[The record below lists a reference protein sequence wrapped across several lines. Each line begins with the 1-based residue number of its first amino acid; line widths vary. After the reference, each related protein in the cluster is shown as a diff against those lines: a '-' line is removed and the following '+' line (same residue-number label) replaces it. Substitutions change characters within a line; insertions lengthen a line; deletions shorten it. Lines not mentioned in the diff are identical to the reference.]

1 MMQSSLLIEPML
13 FADLGQVLEIE
24 NSSFLSPWSPRLF
37 EEELQNPR
45 SRVFLLKHQTG
56 KSAKITGFLC
66 LWLVTDEAHIL
77 KIAVRPS
84 ERRRGIASALLQ
96 FALDYCYQR
105 NIARAVLE
113 VREHN
118 LPARCFYGAW
128 GFSLLGVRPRYYD
141 DTKEDALIMGLH
153 LGGFAE
159 NHLFM
164 SKRIPETEAT

>member
-1 MMQSSLLIEPML
+1 MQNSFPIEPMR
-13 FADLGQVLEIE
+13 FVDLGQVLEIE
-24 NSSFLSPWSPRLF
+24 NSSFLSPWSHRLF
-37 EEELQNPR
+37 EEELQNPL
-45 SRVFLLKHQTG
+45 SRVFLSKRQTG
-56 KSAKITGFLC
+56 ESVAITGFLC
-66 LWLVTDEAHIL
+66 LWLVTEEAHIL

-105 NIARAVLE
+105 NMVRAVLE

-118 LPARCFYGAW
+118 LPARSFYGAW

-153 LGGFAE
+153 LGGSAHK
-159 NHLFM
+159 HLFM
-164 SKRIPETEAT
+164 SKRIPQTQAT